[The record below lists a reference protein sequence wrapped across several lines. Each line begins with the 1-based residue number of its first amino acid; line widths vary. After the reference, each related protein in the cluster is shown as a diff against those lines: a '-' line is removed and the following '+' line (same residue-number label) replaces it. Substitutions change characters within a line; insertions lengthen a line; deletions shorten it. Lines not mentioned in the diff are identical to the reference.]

1 MFYSLEFAD
10 TKITGVYPQ
19 LELKPDVYMKNNN
32 PDFKK
37 LNSSKLVIDDLNL
50 NDFVISDKANS
61 TDILSCQLPDSSIGL
76 FINKN
81 AYDVFK
87 TYVNKHI
94 SIIELLINEEKY
106 FFMNIVDCVDS
117 IDFLNSN
124 FSDILNPAC
133 GKFKV
138 KSYTEYLEHNR
149 SRKIF
154 LEPDSLKIEDNLEIM
169 RLPFDTSIIVSERV
183 KNEIEKSKITGLEIN
198 SYDTIILI

>member
-133 GKFKV
+133 A
-138 KSYTEYLEHNR
+138 
-149 SRKIF
+149 
-154 LEPDSLKIEDNLEIM
+154 NL
-169 RLPFDTSIIVSERV
+169 R
-183 KNEIEKSKITGLEIN
+183 
-198 SYDTIILI
+198 